1 MGAAIAWEIT
11 GINGAGLSAPV
22 GTGRQSWPAVRRL
35 SVVPAA
41 SSPIEAAADIS
52 VPAPGARRDAGG
64 RAEGVP
70 TTPTLARRRIGPAAE
85 TASSAFRLTRWGR
98 LLCTL
103 VLVAVLAAAAVAA
116 SARSG
121 GASAS
126 TSPQRITIAQGQT
139 LSGLAVIYLPD
150 LPISQGV
157 DAIRVANRLQND
169 RIIAGD
175 TLIIPR
181 G

>member
-52 VPAPGARRDAGG
+52 VPAPEAR

-103 VLVAVLAAAAVAA
+103 ALVAVLAAAAVAA

-126 TSPQRITIAQGQT
+126 SPQRITIAQGQT
-139 LSGLAVIYLPD
+139 LSGLAVTYLPD
-150 LPISQGV
+150 LPIAQGV
-157 DAIRVANRLQND
+157 DAIRVANQLQND

-175 TLIIPR
+175 TLVIPR
-181 G
+181 H

>member
-103 VLVAVLAAAAVAA
+103 ALVAVLAAAAVAA

-126 TSPQRITIAQGQT
+126 SPQRITIAQGQT
-139 LSGLAVIYLPD
+139 LSGLAVTYLPD
-150 LPISQGV
+150 LPIAQGV
-157 DAIRVANRLQND
+157 DAIRVAIQLQND

-175 TLIIPR
+175 TLVIPR
-181 G
+181 H